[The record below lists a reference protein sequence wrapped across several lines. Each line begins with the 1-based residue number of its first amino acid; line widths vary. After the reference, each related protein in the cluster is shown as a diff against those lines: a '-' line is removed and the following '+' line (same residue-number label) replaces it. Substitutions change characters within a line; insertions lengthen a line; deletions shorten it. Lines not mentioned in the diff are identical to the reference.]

1 METNATSGKP
11 ITTEVYSS
19 QNFNVLTSN
28 DLINESEFLQF
39 NFNTQAAFMR
49 CRDTFRL
56 MINFY
61 FDGNLTILDVA
72 QMLNMIPECVL
83 TFTRPW
89 NILAGNA
96 KRPVVGY
103 TLDRMIVLVQD
114 YFGSLWQAMYP
125 DHTCGLHFTNG
136 FPVINLDTQQ
146 TKYGSQQVM
155 LSTPSGEQGFGNYL
169 KDVSG
174 VNEDFPL
181 LESLMTEAT
190 KANFKIPGWRDH
202 IEKGQSYFQKAE
214 NSIDRPDDFRIFSM
228 LELMPALKELIAQY
242 MTAHFADDTGK
253 DKPGAG
259 VNDVQGQNSNV
270 LLTDSLNMTPE
281 NVPAWKIAELA
292 EMNPLISTRG
302 WNFAIPMYKILNFFR
317 ANLIPNNTNMHIS
330 MKFDLSDPMK
340 TLSVINHP
348 KATTMPT
355 VYASVAVSYVDTIG
369 AAVEETSEGLLAP
382 VPTEKNITKYAAFRL
397 KSKLHWRHI
406 SNTYAMPATFP
417 KLLMKKEQTFLTW
430 QMFQIDQGVNVSL
443 QATLATTGILA
454 SWLETTVLT
463 LPFDGNFNDKYF
475 NITNPGQST
484 PLITIF
490 TVRREAIGFGFDPPI
505 PQEYLAAAIGYVE
518 GDPYFQNVEKFQILN
533 EIQDHGEMYETI
545 KSMESPQMAQ
555 QFLRFVRRNCPQKIT
570 PHLEKILKTFP
581 PAPDQNGRVSHLSL
595 GNKYE
600 STIFPPATMTYSFPY
615 YITETEIF
623 KSSFNT
629 VKKYRKPTTDLI
641 QYDQANP
648 QTMKQQYAKRTM
660 KAASTE
666 GTIDYRQARLAMD
679 AQSSYKGRS
688 IQAGSNNGF
697 GADVTYQTS
706 KNLYVI
712 VNIPSRHIP
721 EGFTALNV
729 AGQIT
734 TTIKFA
740 LEDANDPEYN
750 TDDYE
755 FRLVNVLLTMK
766 FAVLKANLCQLSST
780 LGLVGTGII

>member
-1 METNATSGKP
+1 
-11 ITTEVYSS
+11 
-19 QNFNVLTSN
+19 
-28 DLINESEFLQF
+28 
-39 NFNTQAAFMR
+39 MR

-56 MINFY
+56 MINFH
-61 FDGNLTILDVA
+61 FDGDLTILDVA
-72 QMLNMIPECVL
+72 QMLNLIPECVMS
-83 TFTRPW
+83 FFRPW
-89 NILAGNA
+89 DIKVDDA
-96 KRPVVGY
+96 KKPTMGY
-103 TLDRMIVLVQD
+103 EVERMIPLILD
-114 YFGSLWQAMYP
+114 YFESLWQAMYP
-125 DHTCGLHFTNG
+125 NHINGLYFTNG

-155 LSTPSGEQGFGNYL
+155 LSTPSGEQGYGNYL
-169 KDVSG
+169 KDVAN
-174 VNEDFPL
+174 VDEDFPL

-214 NSIDRPDDFRIFSM
+214 NSIDRPEDFRIFSM
-228 LELMPALKELIAQY
+228 LELMPALKKLIEQY
-242 MTAHFADDTGK
+242 LRATFTDKAGPAAPVSADTPGQSAGDNQGK
-253 DKPGAG
+253 L
-259 VNDVQGQNSNV
+259 SNV
-270 LLTDSLNMTPE
+270 LLTSSLNMTP
-281 NVPAWKIAELA
+281 AGASDAELA
-292 EMNPLISTRG
+292 FLAEINPLISSRG

-317 ANLIPNNTNMHIS
+317 ANLIPNNTNIHIS

-348 KATTMPT
+348 KVTKIPT
-355 VYASVAVSYVDTIG
+355 VYASVGLNTGDVPTAIEQTD
-369 AAVEETSEGLLAP
+369 EGVVMTDVRASAP
-382 VPTEKNITKYAAFRL
+382 VVKYAAFGL
-397 KSKLHWRHI
+397 KSRLHWRHI
-406 SNTYAMPATFP
+406 SNTYTMPATFP
-417 KLLMKKEQTFLTW
+417 KLLMQKEQTFLTW

-443 QATLATTGILA
+443 QATMATTGILA

-490 TVRREAIGFGFDPPI
+490 TVRREAVGFGFDPPI
-505 PQEYLAAAIGYVE
+505 PEEYL
-518 GDPYFQNVEKFQILN
+518 NVEIEKAENFPWAREKEKFEILN

-545 KSMESPQMAQ
+545 KSMESPAMAQ

-570 PHLEKILKTFP
+570 PHLEKILKAFP
-581 PAPDQNGRVSHLSL
+581 PVPKDDSGRVSHLSL

-600 STIFPPATMTYSFPY
+600 STIFPPATITYSFPY

-623 KSSFNT
+623 KNTFNT
-629 VKKYRKPTTDLI
+629 VKKYRKPSTTIVVTDPAG
-641 QYDQANP
+641 QHV
-648 QTMKQQYAKRTM
+648 KQQYSKRTM

-666 GTIDYRQARLAMD
+666 GMIDYRQARLAID
-679 AQSSYKGRS
+679 AQSSFKGRS

-697 GADVTYQTS
+697 GADVAYQTS

-750 TDDYE
+750 TNDYE